1 MSCFLLDKNIS
12 ILLVS
17 MDLFP
22 EQELFVLLR
31 DNPIFTRDFIEY
43 IFRCKSSKRR
53 VELLLSRLLFAY
65 ILQTHNVNIQFF
77 NSINKKEDLLINN
90 NFSSPERVV
99 YLSISHTHSWIAI
112 AANLISR
119 SVIDIESPQRE
130 IGKIKLFFTKKFGF
144 HSPVEEMFV
153 LSLWTVYEALLKLSV
168 SQEFKKRV
176 LETTVL
182 GLKKSIK
189 EVSNSPLYLC
199 IPVDN
204 YKILIWRDK
213 VIPELGCIITSKTNH
228 QKIKFYIVEKTDCK
242 KEKPC
247 KRELTRLLTFKK
259 KLEINF

>member
-12 ILLVS
+12 ILFVS
-17 MDLFP
+17 MDLFS

-31 DNPIFTRDFIEY
+31 DNPIFTHDFIEY
-43 IFRCKSSKRR
+43 IFRCKSAKRR

-65 ILQTHNVNIQFF
+65 IMQTHNVNIQFF
-77 NSINKKEDLLINN
+77 NSINKKEELFINN
-90 NFSSPERVV
+90 NFSSPERAV

-112 AANLISR
+112 ASNSISR

-130 IGKIKLFFTKKFGF
+130 IGKIKLFFTQKVGL

-153 LSLWTVYEALLKLSV
+153 LSLWTVYEALHKLSV
-168 SQEFKKRV
+168 SKEFKKRV

-182 GLKKSIK
+182 ELKKSIK

-213 VIPELGCIITSKTNH
+213 VIPELGCVIASKIKH
-228 QKIKFYIVEKTDCK
+228 QKVKFYIVEKTEYK

-247 KRELTRLLTFKK
+247 KKDLTRLFTFNKK
-259 KLEINF
+259 VEINF